1 MRGRNA
7 LTIIQRCVDEGA
19 YALHEHFVQRM
30 DERGL
35 FLPDVLAIVDHPAR
49 VRMQGTDEFG
59 RPRCLL
65 AGHLTDG
72 TAAELLAV
80 IEAEPAGHFTVF
92 ITVYWN

>member
-1 MRGRNA
+1 
-7 LTIIQRCVDEGA
+7 
-19 YALHEHFVQRM
+19 LHEHFVQRM